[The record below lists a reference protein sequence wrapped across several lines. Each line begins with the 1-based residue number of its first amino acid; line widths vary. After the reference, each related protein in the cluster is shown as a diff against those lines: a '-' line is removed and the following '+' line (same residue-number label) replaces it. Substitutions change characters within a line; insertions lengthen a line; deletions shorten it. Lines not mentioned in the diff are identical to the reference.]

1 MSASTSAASSTPRLE
16 RTTKTAIAIR
26 HVPNEGLG
34 LLAQP
39 LLDAGF
45 DVRYHDAWTAPDPA
59 ASGAADASLLIVLGG
74 PMGVPDGAAYPF
86 LRHEID
92 LLKARIAA
100 DRPTLGICLGAQ
112 LIAAAMGA
120 RVHRGDAFELGFAP
134 VTLTPAGRASC
145 LAPLIDAPHV
155 LHWHGDTYELPH
167 GATRLASSAAYLE
180 QAFSLGP
187 RVLALQ
193 FHPEVDAAMLETW
206 IETGGGEIARACVD
220 ARALREGCRDVEHT
234 LAPKAHA
241 ILHDWLDGAMGPADT
256 DNARTAGNA

>member
-1 MSASTSAASSTPRLE
+1 MSGFTSAANPITHSE
-16 RTTKTAIAIR
+16 GATKTAIAIR

-45 DVRYHDAWTAPDPA
+45 EVRYHDAWTTPDPA

-86 LRHEID
+86 LRYEID

-100 DRPTLGICLGAQ
+100 DRPTLGVCLGAQ
-112 LIAAAMGA
+112 LIATAMGA
-120 RVHRGDAFELGFAP
+120 RVYRGATFELGFAP
-134 VTLTPAGRASC
+134 VTLTAAGRTSC
-145 LAPLIDAPHV
+145 LVPLADAPHV
-155 LHWHGDTYELPH
+155 LHWHGDTYELPS

-187 RVLALQ
+187 RILALQ

-206 IETGGGEIARACVD
+206 IETGDAELARARVD
-220 ARALREGCRDVEHT
+220 ARALREGCSEVEHT
-234 LAPKAHA
+234 LAPRAHA
-241 ILHDWLDGAMGPADT
+241 MLRDWLDGAMAAVDT
-256 DNARTAGNA
+256 RAARHA